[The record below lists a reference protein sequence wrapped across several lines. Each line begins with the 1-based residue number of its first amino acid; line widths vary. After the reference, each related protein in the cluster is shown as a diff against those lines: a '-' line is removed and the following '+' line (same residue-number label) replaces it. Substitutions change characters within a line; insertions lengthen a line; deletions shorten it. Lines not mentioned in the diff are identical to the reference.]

1 MKTVSR
7 VQSLFKA
14 LTLIEV
20 VIASTIMV
28 ILFASVM
35 FILSQSTQAFE
46 GQALRME
53 GNRFGAQA
61 AKPIVEGIREARVDY
76 IARRALPTAEQL
88 PNVEGQ
94 PPLWAIALPSA
105 RDNNGLFTVEGHLPR
120 YVRALVYAPRIASVN
135 ADGSNVYEL
144 VEYTVPVDSNGW
156 SASFAITSINNYDP
170 ANPGDTNATIE
181 LSNGESIQRG
191 GGRVI
196 ISGLKRFFVYEPE
209 PNGIVAVL
217 IDVARGGGKR
227 EVVQSHKLFA
237 RPGS

>member
-1 MKTVSR
+1 MTGASYDRSNK
-7 VQSLFKA
+7 SL
-14 LTLIEV
+14 TMVEV
-20 VIASTIMV
+20 IIASTIML

-61 AKPIVEGIREARVDY
+61 AKPIVEAIREARVDY
-76 IARRALPTAEQL
+76 IARAALPAAEQL

-94 PPLWAIALPSA
+94 PPLWVIALPSA
-105 RDNNGLFTVEGHLPR
+105 RNDSGQYTVEGHLPR
-120 YVRALVYAPRIASVN
+120 YVRALIYAPRISSVA
-135 ADGSNVYEL
+135 ADGSKTYEL
-144 VEYTVPVDSNGW
+144 VEYSVPVDSNSW
-156 SASFAITSINNYDP
+156 SSSFAISAINSYDP

-181 LSNGESIQRG
+181 LSNGESVQRG
-191 GGRVI
+191 GGRVVV
-196 ISGLKRFFVYEPE
+196 SGLKRFFVYEPE

-217 IDVARGGGKR
+217 IDVSRGGKR
-227 EVVQSHKLFA
+227 KEVIQNHKLFA